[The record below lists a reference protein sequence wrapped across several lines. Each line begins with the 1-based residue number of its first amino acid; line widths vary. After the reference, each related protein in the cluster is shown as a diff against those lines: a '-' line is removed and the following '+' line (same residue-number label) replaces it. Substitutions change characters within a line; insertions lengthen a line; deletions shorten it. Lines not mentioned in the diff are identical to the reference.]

1 MKPQSDISD
10 PRIIKALTH
19 PLRIQILAAL
29 DERTASPSELAEE
42 LHAPLGNVSYHVRQ
56 LAGLGLIKLV
66 KRTPR
71 RGAIEHHYKAVARP
85 QISDDAWAGTPP
97 TVKDAVVGAAL
108 GDVGSAVTAAAAA
121 GGFSRPDSHLT
132 RTQVTLDERGWKD
145 LDKELNATLAR
156 VQRIAG
162 DAEKRLAK
170 AGDGG
175 RQAATV
181 VMMLFGDA
189 DPDAAQP
196 AAPAARNGSTA
207 AKSKRGR
214 ARARA

>member
-29 DERTASPSELAEE
+29 DERTASPSELADE
-42 LHAPLGNVSYHVRQ
+42 LDAPLGNVSYHVRQ

-71 RGAIEHHYKAVARP
+71 RGAIEHHYKAVGRP

-97 TVKDAVVGAAL
+97 TVKDAVVGAAIGDL
-108 GDVGSAVTAAAAA
+108 GAAVTSAAAA
-121 GGFSRPDSHLT
+121 GGFSRPDAHLT
-132 RTQVTLDERGWKD
+132 RTQVTIDERGWKD

-156 VQRIAG
+156 VRRIA
-162 DAEKRLAK
+162 DDSAKRLAK
-170 AGDGG
+170 AGKDGE
-175 RQAATV
+175 QAATV
-181 VMMLFGDA
+181 VMMLFGDGEDSA
-189 DPDAAQP
+189 SAA
-196 AAPAARNGSTA
+196 AANNGASK
-207 AKSKRGR
+207 AKPKPKAKR
-214 ARARA
+214 ARSKA

>member
-29 DERTASPSELAEE
+29 DERTASPSELADE
-42 LHAPLGNVSYHVRQ
+42 LGAPLGNVSYHVRQ

-71 RGAIEHHYKAVARP
+71 RGAIEHHYKAVGRP
-85 QISDDAWAGTPP
+85 QMSDGAWAGTPA

-108 GDVGSAVTAAAAA
+108 GDLGTAVSSAAAA
-121 GGFSRPDSHLT
+121 GGFSRPDAHLT

-145 LDKELNATLAR
+145 LDSELNATLAR
-156 VQRIAG
+156 VQKIA
-162 DAEKRLAK
+162 DASAKRLAK
-170 AGDGG
+170 AGDG
-175 RQAATV
+175 AEDATV
-181 VMMLFGDA
+181 VMMLFGAGDE
-189 DPDAAQP
+189 P
-196 AAPAARNGSTA
+196 AAEATSNGG
-207 AKSKRGR
+207 AKSKKRAK
-214 ARARA
+214 ARA

>member
-29 DERTASPSELAEE
+29 DERTASPSELADE
-42 LHAPLGNVSYHVRQ
+42 LEAPLGNVSYHVRQ
-56 LAGLGLIKLV
+56 LHGLGLIKLV

-97 TVKDAVVGAAL
+97 TVKDAVMGAAL
-108 GDVGSAVTAAAAA
+108 GDVGSAVTSAAAA
-121 GGFSRPDSHLT
+121 GGFSRPDAHLT

-156 VQRIAG
+156 VRKIA
-162 DAEKRLAK
+162 DDSAARLAK
-170 AGDGG
+170 AGGDE
-175 RQAATV
+175 QAATV
-181 VMMLFGDA
+181 VMMLFGTA
-189 DPDAAQP
+189 EEAGG
-196 AAPAARNGSTA
+196 AARASNGTGG
-207 AKSKRGR
+207 SKPKRSRTR
-214 ARARA
+214 A

>member
-29 DERTASPSELAEE
+29 DERTASPSELADE
-42 LHAPLGNVSYHVRQ
+42 LGAPLGNVSYHVRQ

-71 RGAIEHHYKAVARP
+71 RGAIEHHYKAVGRP
-85 QISDDAWAGTPP
+85 QISDDAWAGTSA

-108 GDVGSAVTAAAAA
+108 GDLGKAVTAAAAA
-121 GGFSRPDSHLT
+121 GGFSRPDAHLT

-145 LDKELNATLAR
+145 LDNELNATLAR
-156 VQRIAG
+156 VQRIA
-162 DAEKRLAK
+162 DASAKRLAK
-170 AGDGG
+170 AGEGE
-175 RQAATV
+175 QPATV
-181 VMMLFGDA
+181 AMMLFGSGDG
-189 DPDAAQP
+189 DAAEP
-196 AAPAARNGSTA
+196 AATSNGAS
-207 AKSKRGR
+207 KSKKR

>member
-29 DERTASPSELAEE
+29 DERTASPSELADE
-42 LHAPLGNVSYHVRQ
+42 LGAPLGNVSYHVRQ

-71 RGAIEHHYKAVARP
+71 RGAIEHHYKAVGRP
-85 QISDDAWAGTPP
+85 QISDDAWAGTSA

-108 GDVGSAVTAAAAA
+108 GDLGKAVTAAAAA
-121 GGFSRPDSHLT
+121 GGFSRPDAHLT

-145 LDKELNATLAR
+145 LDNELNATLGR
-156 VQRIAG
+156 VQRIA
-162 DAEKRLAK
+162 DASAKRLAK
-170 AGDGG
+170 AGEGE
-175 RQAATV
+175 QAATV
-181 VMMLFGDA
+181 AMMLFGSGDA
-189 DPDAAQP
+189 DAAEP
-196 AAPAARNGSTA
+196 AATTNGGSK
-207 AKSKRGR
+207 AKKR